1 MIGTS
6 NNSPSGRCPLLLP
19 KPSPLLTM
27 GSFRNV
33 GNITISVMFTMK
45 RLLFTALLCV
55 ASPLFAQSPAE
66 IEAETAQLHR
76 LFQQAW
82 EYDLKQNPEMA
93 TQLGDPRYN
102 HRWTDYSVKAL
113 SETHLAEGQFL
124 VQLSKVNRDLL
135 PDEEQ
140 LNFDLF
146 EQAYQKRM
154 EAWQYRTWLMP
165 VNQRGG
171 VQSADQL
178 AAATPFTSI
187 KDYANWIARLRSSGI
202 LVQQNVALMRQGM
215 TEGGVQPRIIM
226 ERIPAQIEQQLVNDP
241 TSSPFYKPFLDFPDT
256 VSPDDQD
263 RLQQIARKTIV
274 EVVVPAYREF
284 HSFFVNEYLPACRNT
299 VGAWDLPDGRSFY
312 EFRTRNYTSTDLTP
326 DQIHQLGLDEVK
338 RIRGQMQAIIE
349 ELQFKGSFSDF
360 LHFLRTDP
368 QFYYDDPQDLYQ
380 AYLATSKRID
390 PELVKLFGK
399 LPRTPY
405 GVRPIPEASAPDTT
419 TAYYMRP
426 AADGSRAGYYYVNLY
441 RPETRPKYEIEVL
454 TVHEAMPGHHLQIA
468 LAQELGDIP
477 KFRLYQGATAFVEGW
492 GLYSESLGS
501 ELGLYKDP
509 YSRFGQLTYEMWRAV
524 RLVVDTGIHYRGW
537 SREQAIDFF
546 KENAAKSELDIVNEI
561 DRYIAW
567 PGQALA
573 YKIGEIR
580 IKQLRETASAR
591 LGAAFNI
598 KEFHDVLLS
607 AGALPL
613 DMLERRMQRWM
624 TDKMLEIQ
632 IEENSQ

>member
-1 MIGTS
+1 MS
-6 NNSPSGRCPLLLP
+6 SL
-19 KPSPLLTM
+19 
-27 GSFRNV
+27 RNV
-33 GNITISVMFTMK
+33 ENITISVTITMK
-45 RLLFTALLCV
+45 RLLFIALFFLV
-55 ASPLFAQSPAE
+55 SPLFAQSPLD
-66 IEAETAQLHR
+66 IEAETAKLHS
-76 LFQQAW
+76 LFEQAW
-82 EYDLKQNPEMA
+82 EYDLKRNPEMA
-93 TQLGDPRYN
+93 TRLGDPRYN
-102 HRWTDYSVKAL
+102 HRWTDYSVTAL
-113 SETHLAEGQFL
+113 SENHLAEGQFL
-124 VQLSKVNRDLL
+124 VQLSRVNRDLL
-135 PDEEQ
+135 PDEEK

-146 EQAYQKRM
+146 EQAYQQRM
-154 EAWQYRTWLMP
+154 EAWTYRTWLMP
-165 VNQRGG
+165 LNQRGG

-178 AAATPFTSI
+178 AAASPFTSL
-187 KDYANWIARLRSSGI
+187 KDYANWIARLRSIGI
-202 LVQQNVALMRQGM
+202 LVQQNIALMRQGIA
-215 TEGGVQPRIIM
+215 EGWVQPRIIM
-226 ERIPAQIEQQLVNDP
+226 ERIPAQIEQQLVSDP
-241 TSSPFYKPFLDFPDT
+241 TSSPFYKPFLEFPDT
-256 VSPDDQD
+256 VSPNDQD

-274 EVVVPAYREF
+274 EVVIPAYRDF
-284 HSFFVNEYLPACRNT
+284 HNFFVNEYLPACRNT

-312 EFRTRNYTSTDLTP
+312 EFRTRHYTSTELTP
-326 DQIHQLGLDEVK
+326 DQIHQLGQDEVK
-338 RIRGQMQAIIE
+338 RIRSQMQEIIE
-349 ELQFKGSFSDF
+349 ELQFEGSFSDF
-360 LHFLRTDP
+360 LNFLRSDP

-405 GVRPIPEASAPDTT
+405 GVRPIPEAIAPDTT
-419 TAYYMRP
+419 TAYYMPP

-468 LAQELGDIP
+468 LAQELGEIP
-477 KFRLYQGATAFVEGW
+477 KFRRYQGATAFVEGW
-492 GLYSESLGS
+492 GLYSESLGA

-537 SREQAIDFF
+537 SREQAINFF

-580 IKQLRETASAR
+580 IKQLRETASTR
-591 LGAAFNI
+591 LGAAFNV

-613 DMLERRMQRWM
+613 DLLEKRMQRWM

>member
-1 MIGTS
+1 
-6 NNSPSGRCPLLLP
+6 
-19 KPSPLLTM
+19 
-27 GSFRNV
+27 
-33 GNITISVMFTMK
+33 MK
-45 RLLFTALLCV
+45 RLLFITLFCLTG
-55 ASPLFAQSPAE
+55 SLFAQSPLD
-66 IEAETAQLHR
+66 IEAETAKLHS
-76 LFQQAW
+76 LFEQAW
-82 EYDLKQNPEMA
+82 EYDLKRNPEMA
-93 TQLGDPRYN
+93 TRLGDPRYN
-102 HRWTDYSVKAL
+102 HRWTDYSAAAQ
-113 SETHLAEGQFL
+113 SENHLAEGQFL

-146 EQAYQKRM
+146 EQAYQQRM
-154 EAWQYRTWLMP
+154 EAWTYRTWLMP
-165 VNQRGG
+165 LNQRGG

-178 AAATPFTSI
+178 AAAAPFTSL
-187 KDYANWIARLRSSGI
+187 KDYANWIARLRSIGI
-202 LVQQNVALMRQGM
+202 LVQQNIALMRQGIA
-215 TEGGVQPRIIM
+215 EGWVQPRIIM
-226 ERIPAQIEQQLVNDP
+226 ERIPAQIEQQLVSDP
-241 TSSPFYKPFLDFPDT
+241 TSSPFYKPFLEFPDT
-256 VSPDDQD
+256 VSPNDQD

-274 EVVVPAYREF
+274 EVVIPAYRDF
-284 HSFFVNEYLPACRNT
+284 HNFFVNEYLPACRNT

-312 EFRTRNYTSTDLTP
+312 EFRTRHYTSTDLTP
-326 DQIHQLGLDEVK
+326 DQIHQLGQDEVK
-338 RIRGQMQAIIE
+338 RIRGQMQEIIE
-349 ELQFKGSFSDF
+349 ELQFEGSFSDF
-360 LHFLRTDP
+360 LNFLRSDP

-468 LAQELGDIP
+468 LAQELGEIP
-477 KFRLYQGATAFVEGW
+477 KFRRYQGATAFVEGW
-492 GLYSESLGS
+492 GLYSESLGA

-580 IKQLRETASAR
+580 IKQLRETATTR
-591 LGAAFNI
+591 LGAAFNV

-613 DMLERRMQRWM
+613 DLLEKRMQRWM

>member
-1 MIGTS
+1 MS
-6 NNSPSGRCPLLLP
+6 SL
-19 KPSPLLTM
+19 
-27 GSFRNV
+27 RNV
-33 GNITISVMFTMK
+33 ENITISVTITMK
-45 RLLFTALLCV
+45 KLLFIALFLLIG
-55 ASPLFAQSPAE
+55 PLFAQSPLD
-66 IEAETAQLHR
+66 IEAETAKLHS
-76 LFQQAW
+76 LFEQAW
-82 EYDLKQNPEMA
+82 EYDLKRNPEMA
-93 TQLGDPRYN
+93 TRLGDPRYN
-102 HRWTDYSVKAL
+102 HRWTDYSVTAL
-113 SETHLAEGQFL
+113 SENHLAEGQFL
-124 VQLSKVNRDLL
+124 VQLSKVNRDFL
-135 PDEEQ
+135 PDEEK

-146 EQAYQKRM
+146 EQAYQQRM
-154 EAWQYRTWLMP
+154 EAWTYRTWLMP
-165 VNQRGG
+165 LNQRGG

-178 AAATPFTSI
+178 AAASPFTSL
-187 KDYANWIARLRSSGI
+187 KDYANWIARLRSIGI
-202 LVQQNVALMRQGM
+202 LVQQNIALMRQGIA
-215 TEGGVQPRIIM
+215 EGWVQPRIIM
-226 ERIPAQIEQQLVNDP
+226 ERIPAQIEQQLVSDP
-241 TSSPFYKPFLDFPDT
+241 TSSPFYKPFLEFPDT
-256 VSPDDQD
+256 VSPNDQD

-274 EVVVPAYREF
+274 EVVIPAYRDF
-284 HSFFVNEYLPACRNT
+284 HNFFVNEYLPACRNT

-312 EFRTRNYTSTDLTP
+312 EFRTRHYTSTDLTP
-326 DQIHQLGLDEVK
+326 DQIHQLGQDEVK
-338 RIRGQMQAIIE
+338 RIRSQMQEIIE
-349 ELQFKGSFSDF
+349 ELQFEGSFSDF
-360 LHFLRTDP
+360 LNFLRSDP

-405 GVRPIPEASAPDTT
+405 GVRPIPEAIAPDTT
-419 TAYYMRP
+419 TAYYMPP

-468 LAQELGDIP
+468 LAQELGEIP
-477 KFRLYQGATAFVEGW
+477 KFRRYQGATAFVEGW
-492 GLYSESLGS
+492 GLYSESLGA

-580 IKQLRETASAR
+580 IKQLRETASTR
-591 LGAAFNI
+591 LGAAFNV

-613 DMLERRMQRWM
+613 DLLEKRMQRWM

>member
-1 MIGTS
+1 MS
-6 NNSPSGRCPLLLP
+6 SL
-19 KPSPLLTM
+19 
-27 GSFRNV
+27 RNV
-33 GNITISVMFTMK
+33 ENITISVTITMK
-45 RLLFTALLCV
+45 KLLFIALFLLIG
-55 ASPLFAQSPAE
+55 PLFAQSPLD
-66 IEAETAQLHR
+66 IEAETAKLHS
-76 LFQQAW
+76 LFEQAW
-82 EYDLKQNPEMA
+82 EYDLKRNPEMA
-93 TQLGDPRYN
+93 TRLGDPRYN
-102 HRWTDYSVKAL
+102 HRWTDYSVTAL
-113 SETHLAEGQFL
+113 SENHLAEGQFL
-124 VQLSKVNRDLL
+124 VQLSRVNRDLL
-135 PDEEQ
+135 PDEEK

-146 EQAYQKRM
+146 EQAYQQRM
-154 EAWQYRTWLMP
+154 EAWTYRTWLMP
-165 VNQRGG
+165 LNQRGG

-178 AAATPFTSI
+178 AAASPFTSL
-187 KDYANWIARLRSSGI
+187 KDYANWIARLRSIGI
-202 LVQQNVALMRQGM
+202 LVQQNIALMRQGIA
-215 TEGGVQPRIIM
+215 EGWVQPRIIM
-226 ERIPAQIEQQLVNDP
+226 ERIPAQIEQQLVSDP
-241 TSSPFYKPFLDFPDT
+241 TSSPFYKPFLEFPDT
-256 VSPDDQD
+256 VSPNDQD

-274 EVVVPAYREF
+274 EVVIPAYRDF
-284 HSFFVNEYLPACRNT
+284 HNFFVNEYLPACRNT

-312 EFRTRNYTSTDLTP
+312 EFRTRHYTSTELTP
-326 DQIHQLGLDEVK
+326 DQIHQLGQDEVK
-338 RIRGQMQAIIE
+338 RIRSQMQEIIE
-349 ELQFKGSFSDF
+349 ELQFEGSFSDF
-360 LHFLRTDP
+360 LNFLRSDP

-405 GVRPIPEASAPDTT
+405 GVRPIPEAIAPDTT
-419 TAYYMRP
+419 TAYYMPP

-468 LAQELGDIP
+468 LAQELGEIP
-477 KFRLYQGATAFVEGW
+477 KFRRYQGATAFVEGW
-492 GLYSESLGS
+492 GLYSESLGA

-580 IKQLRETASAR
+580 IKQLRETASTR
-591 LGAAFNI
+591 LGAEFNV

-613 DMLERRMQRWM
+613 DLLEKRMQRWM
-624 TDKMLEIQ
+624 TNKMLEIQ

>member
-1 MIGTS
+1 MS
-6 NNSPSGRCPLLLP
+6 SL
-19 KPSPLLTM
+19 
-27 GSFRNV
+27 RNV
-33 GNITISVMFTMK
+33 ENITISVTITMK
-45 RLLFTALLCV
+45 KLLFIALFLLIG
-55 ASPLFAQSPAE
+55 PLFAQSPLD
-66 IEAETAQLHR
+66 IEAETAKLHS
-76 LFQQAW
+76 LFEQAW
-82 EYDLKQNPEMA
+82 EYDLKRNPEMA
-93 TQLGDPRYN
+93 TRLGDPRYN
-102 HRWTDYSVKAL
+102 HRWTDYSVTAL
-113 SETHLAEGQFL
+113 SENHLAEGQFL
-124 VQLSKVNRDLL
+124 VQLSRVNRDLL
-135 PDEEQ
+135 PDEEK

-146 EQAYQKRM
+146 EQAYQQRM
-154 EAWQYRTWLMP
+154 EAWTYRTWLMP
-165 VNQRGG
+165 LNQRGG

-178 AAATPFTSI
+178 AAASPFTSL
-187 KDYANWIARLRSSGI
+187 KDYANWIARLRSIGI
-202 LVQQNVALMRQGM
+202 LVQQNIALMRQGIA
-215 TEGGVQPRIIM
+215 EGWVQPRIIM
-226 ERIPAQIEQQLVNDP
+226 ERIPAQIEQQLVSDP
-241 TSSPFYKPFLDFPDT
+241 TSSPFYKPFLEFPDT
-256 VSPDDQD
+256 VSPNDQD

-274 EVVVPAYREF
+274 EVVIPAYRDF
-284 HSFFVNEYLPACRNT
+284 HNFFVNEYLPACRNT

-312 EFRTRNYTSTDLTP
+312 EFRTRHYTSTELTP
-326 DQIHQLGLDEVK
+326 DQIHQLGQDEVK
-338 RIRGQMQAIIE
+338 RIRSQMQEIIE
-349 ELQFKGSFSDF
+349 ELQFEGSFSDF
-360 LHFLRTDP
+360 LNFLRSDP
-368 QFYYDDPQDLYQ
+368 QFYYEDPQDLYQ

-405 GVRPIPEASAPDTT
+405 GVRPIPEAIAPDTT
-419 TAYYMRP
+419 TAYYMPP

-468 LAQELGDIP
+468 LAQELGEIP
-477 KFRLYQGATAFVEGW
+477 KFRRYQGATAFVEGW
-492 GLYSESLGS
+492 GLYSESLGA

-580 IKQLRETASAR
+580 IKQLRETASTR
-591 LGAAFNI
+591 LGAAFNV

-613 DMLERRMQRWM
+613 DLLEKRMQRWM

>member
-1 MIGTS
+1 MIGTG
-6 NNSPSGRCPLLLP
+6 NNSPSGQGPLLLP
-19 KPSPLLTM
+19 KTSPLLTM
-27 GSFRNV
+27 STFRNV
-33 GNITISVMFTMK
+33 ANITLSVMIPMK
-45 RLLFTALLCV
+45 KLLFITLLCL
-55 ASPLFAQSPAE
+55 AGPLFAQSPTD
-66 IEAETAQLHR
+66 IEAETAKLHS
-76 LFQQAW
+76 LFEQAW
-82 EYDLKQNPEMA
+82 EYDLKQYPEMA
-93 TQLGDPRYN
+93 TRLGDPRYN
-102 HRWTDYSVKAL
+102 HRWEDYSVKAL
-113 SETHLAEGQFL
+113 SEAHLAEGQFL
-124 VQLSKVNRDLL
+124 VQLAKVNRDLL

-146 EQAYQKRM
+146 EQAYQRRM
-154 EAWQYRTWLMP
+154 EAWKYRTWLMP

-178 AAATPFTSI
+178 AAAAPFTSL
-187 KDYANWIARLRSSGI
+187 KDYANWIARLRSIGI
-202 LVQQNVALMRQGM
+202 LVQQNIALMRQGM
-215 TEGGVQPRIIM
+215 NEGWVQPRIIM
-226 ERIPAQIEQQLVNDP
+226 ERIPAQIEQQLVSDP
-241 TSSPFYKPFLDFPDT
+241 TSSPFYKPFLEFPDT

-274 EVVVPAYREF
+274 EVVIPAYRDF
-284 HSFFVNEYLPACRNT
+284 HNFFVNEYLPACRNT
-299 VGAWDLPDGRSFY
+299 VGAWGLPEGRSFY
-312 EFRTRNYTSTDLTP
+312 EFRTRIYTSTELTP

-338 RIRGQMQAIIE
+338 RIRGQMQEIIE

-368 QFYYDDPQDLYQ
+368 QFYYEDPEDLYQ

-477 KFRLYQGATAFVEGW
+477 KFRRYQGATAFVEGW
-492 GLYSESLGS
+492 GLYSESLGA

-537 SREQAIDFF
+537 SRQQAIDFF

-580 IKQLRETASAR
+580 IKQLRETASTR

-613 DMLERRMQRWM
+613 DLLEKRMQRWM

-632 IEENSQ
+632 IEENNQ

>member
-1 MIGTS
+1 MS
-6 NNSPSGRCPLLLP
+6 SL
-19 KPSPLLTM
+19 
-27 GSFRNV
+27 RNV
-33 GNITISVMFTMK
+33 ENITISVTITMK
-45 RLLFTALLCV
+45 RLLFIALFFLV
-55 ASPLFAQSPAE
+55 SPLFAQSPLD
-66 IEAETAQLHR
+66 IEAETAKLHS
-76 LFQQAW
+76 LFEQAW
-82 EYDLKQNPEMA
+82 EYDLKRNPEMA
-93 TQLGDPRYN
+93 TRLGDPRYN
-102 HRWTDYSVKAL
+102 HRWTDYSVTAL
-113 SETHLAEGQFL
+113 SENHLAEGQFL
-124 VQLSKVNRDLL
+124 VQLSRVNRDLL
-135 PDEEQ
+135 PDEEK

-146 EQAYQKRM
+146 EQAYQQRM
-154 EAWQYRTWLMP
+154 EAWTYRTWLMP
-165 VNQRGG
+165 LNQRGG

-178 AAATPFTSI
+178 AAASPFTSL
-187 KDYANWIARLRSSGI
+187 KDYANWIARLRSISI
-202 LVQQNVALMRQGM
+202 LVQQNIALMRQGIA
-215 TEGGVQPRIIM
+215 EGWVQPRIIM
-226 ERIPAQIEQQLVNDP
+226 ERIPAQIEQQLVSDP
-241 TSSPFYKPFLDFPDT
+241 TSSPFYKPFLEFPDT
-256 VSPDDQD
+256 VSPNDQD

-274 EVVVPAYREF
+274 EVVIPAYRDF
-284 HSFFVNEYLPACRNT
+284 HNFFVNEYLPACRNT

-312 EFRTRNYTSTDLTP
+312 EFRTRHYTSTELTP
-326 DQIHQLGLDEVK
+326 DQIHQLGQDEVK
-338 RIRGQMQAIIE
+338 RIRSQMQEIIE
-349 ELQFKGSFSDF
+349 ELQFEGSFSDF
-360 LHFLRTDP
+360 LNFLRSDP

-405 GVRPIPEASAPDTT
+405 GVRPIPEAIAPDTT
-419 TAYYMRP
+419 TAYYMPP

-468 LAQELGDIP
+468 LAQELGEIP
-477 KFRLYQGATAFVEGW
+477 KFRRYQGATAFVEGW
-492 GLYSESLGS
+492 GLYSESLGA

-580 IKQLRETASAR
+580 IKQLRETASTR
-591 LGAAFNI
+591 LGAAFNV

-613 DMLERRMQRWM
+613 DLLEKRMQRWM

>member
-1 MIGTS
+1 
-6 NNSPSGRCPLLLP
+6 
-19 KPSPLLTM
+19 
-27 GSFRNV
+27 
-33 GNITISVMFTMK
+33 MK
-45 RLLFTALLCV
+45 RLLFITLFCLTG
-55 ASPLFAQSPAE
+55 SLFAQSPLD
-66 IEAETAQLHR
+66 IEAETAKLHS
-76 LFQQAW
+76 LFEQAW
-82 EYDLKQNPEMA
+82 EYDLKRNPEMA
-93 TQLGDPRYN
+93 TRLGDPRYN
-102 HRWTDYSVKAL
+102 HRWTDYSATAL
-113 SETHLAEGQFL
+113 SENHLAEGQFL

-146 EQAYQKRM
+146 EQAYQQRM
-154 EAWQYRTWLMP
+154 EAWTYRTWLMP
-165 VNQRGG
+165 LNQRGG

-178 AAATPFTSI
+178 AAAAPFTSL
-187 KDYANWIARLRSSGI
+187 KDYANWIARLRSIGI
-202 LVQQNVALMRQGM
+202 LVQQNIALMRQGIA
-215 TEGGVQPRIIM
+215 EGWVQPRIIM
-226 ERIPAQIEQQLVNDP
+226 ERIPAQIEQQLVSDP
-241 TSSPFYKPFLDFPDT
+241 TSSPFYKPFLEFPDT
-256 VSPDDQD
+256 VSPNDQD

-274 EVVVPAYREF
+274 EVVIPAYRDF
-284 HSFFVNEYLPACRNT
+284 HNFFVNEYLPACRNT

-312 EFRTRNYTSTDLTP
+312 EFRTRHYTSTDLTP
-326 DQIHQLGLDEVK
+326 DQIHQLGQDEVK
-338 RIRGQMQAIIE
+338 RIRGQMQEIIE
-349 ELQFKGSFSDF
+349 ELQFEGSFSDF
-360 LHFLRTDP
+360 LNFLRSDP

-468 LAQELGDIP
+468 LAQELGEIP
-477 KFRLYQGATAFVEGW
+477 KFRRYQGATAFVEGW
-492 GLYSESLGS
+492 GLYSESLGA

-580 IKQLRETASAR
+580 IKQLRETATTR
-591 LGAAFNI
+591 LGAAFNV

-613 DMLERRMQRWM
+613 DLLEKRMQRWM

>member
-1 MIGTS
+1 MS
-6 NNSPSGRCPLLLP
+6 SL
-19 KPSPLLTM
+19 
-27 GSFRNV
+27 RNV
-33 GNITISVMFTMK
+33 ENITISVTITMK
-45 RLLFTALLCV
+45 KLLFIALFLLIG
-55 ASPLFAQSPAE
+55 PLFAQSPLD
-66 IEAETAQLHR
+66 IEAETAKLHS
-76 LFQQAW
+76 LFEQAW
-82 EYDLKQNPEMA
+82 EYDLKRNPEMA
-93 TQLGDPRYN
+93 TRLGDPRYN
-102 HRWTDYSVKAL
+102 HRWTDYSVTAL
-113 SETHLAEGQFL
+113 SENHLAEGQFL
-124 VQLSKVNRDLL
+124 VQLSRVNRDLL
-135 PDEEQ
+135 PDEEK

-146 EQAYQKRM
+146 EQAYQQRM
-154 EAWQYRTWLMP
+154 EAWTYRTWLMP
-165 VNQRGG
+165 LNQRGG

-178 AAATPFTSI
+178 AAASPFTSL
-187 KDYANWIARLRSSGI
+187 KDYANWIARLRSIGI
-202 LVQQNVALMRQGM
+202 LVQQNIALMRQGIA
-215 TEGGVQPRIIM
+215 EGWVQPRIIM
-226 ERIPAQIEQQLVNDP
+226 ERIPAQIEQQLVSDP
-241 TSSPFYKPFLDFPDT
+241 TSSPFYKPFLEFPDT
-256 VSPDDQD
+256 VSPNDQD

-274 EVVVPAYREF
+274 EVVIPAYRDF
-284 HSFFVNEYLPACRNT
+284 HNFFVNEYLPACRNT

-312 EFRTRNYTSTDLTP
+312 EFRTRHYTSTELTP
-326 DQIHQLGLDEVK
+326 DQIHQLGQDEVK
-338 RIRGQMQAIIE
+338 RIRSQMQEIIE
-349 ELQFKGSFSDF
+349 ELQFEGSFSDF
-360 LHFLRTDP
+360 LNFLRSDP

-405 GVRPIPEASAPDTT
+405 GVRPIPEAIAPDTT
-419 TAYYMRP
+419 TAYYMPP

-468 LAQELGDIP
+468 LAQELGEIP
-477 KFRLYQGATAFVEGW
+477 KFRRYQGATAFVEGW
-492 GLYSESLGS
+492 GLYSESLGA

-580 IKQLRETASAR
+580 IKQLRETASTR
-591 LGAAFNI
+591 LGAAFNV

-613 DMLERRMQRWM
+613 DLLEKRMQRWM

>member
-1 MIGTS
+1 MIGTG
-6 NNSPSGRCPLLLP
+6 NDSPSGHCPLLLP
-19 KPSPLLTM
+19 KTPALLTM
-27 GSFRNV
+27 SSFRNL
-33 GNITISVMFTMK
+33 GYIAIPLMRHTKILLLIS
-45 RLLFTALLCV
+45 LYCLAG
-55 ASPLFAQSPAE
+55 PLFAQSPMETEAE
-66 IEAETAQLHR
+66 IGKLHA
-76 LFQQAW
+76 LFDKAW
-82 EYDLKQNPEMA
+82 EYDLQQNPEMA
-93 TQLGDPRYN
+93 TRLGDPRYN
-102 HRWTDYSVKAL
+102 HRWTDQSVKAL
-113 SETHLAEGQFL
+113 SEAHLAEGQFL
-124 VQLSKVNRDLL
+124 VQLAKVNRDLL
-135 PDEEQ
+135 PEEEQ

-146 EQAYQKRM
+146 EQAYQQRM
-154 EAWQYRTWLMP
+154 DAWTYRSWLMP

-171 VQSADQL
+171 IQSADQL
-178 AAATPFTSI
+178 AATTRFTSI
-187 KDYANWIARLRSSGI
+187 KDYANWIARLRSVGVLI
-202 LVQQNVALMRQGM
+202 QQNIELMRQGM
-215 TEGGVQPRIIM
+215 AEGWVQPRIIM
-226 ERIPAQIEQQLVNDP
+226 QRIPAQIEQQLVDNPAD
-241 TSSPFYKPFLDFPDT
+241 SPFYKPFLTFPDT
-256 VSPDDQD
+256 VSASDQD
-263 RLQQIARKTIV
+263 RLQQIARKTIA
-274 EVVVPAYREF
+274 EVVVPAYRNF
-284 HSFFVNEYLPACRNT
+284 HRFFVDEYLPACRET
-299 VGAWDLPDGRSFY
+299 VGAWALPDGRSFY
-312 EFRTRNYTSTDLTP
+312 EFQARHYTSTELTP
-326 DQIHQLGLDEVK
+326 DQIHQLGQDEVK

-349 ELQFKGSFSDF
+349 ELKFQGSFSDF

-368 QFYYDDPQDLYQ
+368 QFYFDDPQDLYT

-390 PELVKLFGK
+390 PELVNLFGK

-477 KFRLYQGATAFVEGW
+477 NFRRYQGATAFVEGW
-492 GLYSESLGS
+492 GLYSESLGT
-501 ELGLYKDP
+501 ELGLYTDP

-537 SREQAIDFF
+537 SRQQAIDFF

-580 IKQLRETASAR
+580 IKQLRETASTR
-591 LGAAFNI
+591 LGSAFDV

-613 DMLERRMQRWM
+613 DVLEKRMQRWI

-632 IEENSQ
+632 IQENSQ

>member
-1 MIGTS
+1 MS
-6 NNSPSGRCPLLLP
+6 SL
-19 KPSPLLTM
+19 
-27 GSFRNV
+27 RNV
-33 GNITISVMFTMK
+33 ENITISVTITMK
-45 RLLFTALLCV
+45 KLLFIALFLLIG
-55 ASPLFAQSPAE
+55 PLFAQSPLD
-66 IEAETAQLHR
+66 IEAETAKLHS
-76 LFQQAW
+76 LFEQAW
-82 EYDLKQNPEMA
+82 EYDLKRNPEMA
-93 TQLGDPRYN
+93 TRLGDPRYN
-102 HRWTDYSVKAL
+102 HRWTDYSVTAL
-113 SETHLAEGQFL
+113 SENHLAEGQFL
-124 VQLSKVNRDLL
+124 VQLSRVNRDLL
-135 PDEEQ
+135 PDEEK

-146 EQAYQKRM
+146 EQAYQQRM
-154 EAWQYRTWLMP
+154 EAWTYRTWLMP
-165 VNQRGG
+165 LNQRGG

-178 AAATPFTSI
+178 AAASPFTSL
-187 KDYANWIARLRSSGI
+187 KDYANWIARLRSIGI
-202 LVQQNVALMRQGM
+202 LVQQNIALMRQGIA
-215 TEGGVQPRIIM
+215 EGWVQPRIIM
-226 ERIPAQIEQQLVNDP
+226 ERIPAQIEQQLVSDP
-241 TSSPFYKPFLDFPDT
+241 TSSPFYKPFLEFPDT
-256 VSPDDQD
+256 VSPNDQD

-274 EVVVPAYREF
+274 EVVIPAYRDF
-284 HSFFVNEYLPACRNT
+284 HNFFVNEYLPACRNT

-312 EFRTRNYTSTDLTP
+312 EFRTRHYTSTDLTP
-326 DQIHQLGLDEVK
+326 DQIHQLGQDEVK
-338 RIRGQMQAIIE
+338 RIRSQMQEIIE
-349 ELQFKGSFSDF
+349 ELQFEGSFSDF
-360 LHFLRTDP
+360 LNFLRSDP

-405 GVRPIPEASAPDTT
+405 GVRPIPEAIAPDTT
-419 TAYYMRP
+419 TAYYMPP

-468 LAQELGDIP
+468 LAQELGEIP
-477 KFRLYQGATAFVEGW
+477 KFRRYQGATAFVEGW
-492 GLYSESLGS
+492 GLYSESLGA

-580 IKQLRETASAR
+580 IKQLRETASTR
-591 LGAAFNI
+591 LGAAFNV

-613 DMLERRMQRWM
+613 DLLEKRMQRWM

>member
-1 MIGTS
+1 MS
-6 NNSPSGRCPLLLP
+6 SL
-19 KPSPLLTM
+19 
-27 GSFRNV
+27 RNV
-33 GNITISVMFTMK
+33 ENITISVTITMK
-45 RLLFTALLCV
+45 RLLFIALFFLV
-55 ASPLFAQSPAE
+55 SPLFAQSPLD
-66 IEAETAQLHR
+66 IEAETAKLHS
-76 LFQQAW
+76 LFEQAW
-82 EYDLKQNPEMA
+82 EYDLKRNPEMA
-93 TQLGDPRYN
+93 TRLGDPRYN
-102 HRWTDYSVKAL
+102 HRWTDYSVTAL
-113 SETHLAEGQFL
+113 SESHLAEGQFL
-124 VQLSKVNRDLL
+124 VQLSKVNRDFL
-135 PDEEQ
+135 PDEEK

-146 EQAYQKRM
+146 EQAYQQRM
-154 EAWQYRTWLMP
+154 EAWTYRTWLMP
-165 VNQRGG
+165 LNQRGG

-178 AAATPFTSI
+178 AAASPFTSL
-187 KDYANWIARLRSSGI
+187 KDYANWIARLRSISI
-202 LVQQNVALMRQGM
+202 LVQQNIALMRQGIA
-215 TEGGVQPRIIM
+215 EGWVQPRIIM
-226 ERIPAQIEQQLVNDP
+226 ERIPAQIEQQLVSDP
-241 TSSPFYKPFLDFPDT
+241 TSSPFYKPFLEFPDT
-256 VSPDDQD
+256 VSPNDQD

-274 EVVVPAYREF
+274 EVVIPAYRDF
-284 HSFFVNEYLPACRNT
+284 HNFFINEYLPACRNT

-312 EFRTRNYTSTDLTP
+312 EFRTRHYTSTELTP
-326 DQIHQLGLDEVK
+326 DQIHQLGQDEVK
-338 RIRGQMQAIIE
+338 RIRSQMQEIIE
-349 ELQFKGSFSDF
+349 ELQFEGSFSDF
-360 LHFLRTDP
+360 LNFLRSDP

-405 GVRPIPEASAPDTT
+405 GVRPIPEAIAPDTT
-419 TAYYMRP
+419 TAYYMPP

-468 LAQELGDIP
+468 LAQELGEIP
-477 KFRLYQGATAFVEGW
+477 KFRRYQGATAFVEGW
-492 GLYSESLGS
+492 GLYSESLGA

-580 IKQLRETASAR
+580 IKQLRETASTR
-591 LGAAFNI
+591 LGAAFNV

-613 DMLERRMQRWM
+613 DLLEKRMQRWM